1 LKNSESKYSI
11 IDSTT
16 NQLVSEGKQKD
27 WIERKVDDY
36 IRNINIID
44 TMSISST
51 NGYLIYLSN
60 DKEDIMA
67 KKFIWNTTSEK
78 MTTFGSELYLRTNTQ
93 NEKQFISLISL
104 HELRNT
110 WPFDQLNGSTIS
122 AGFI

>member
-1 LKNSESKYSI
+1 
-11 IDSTT
+11 
-16 NQLVSEGKQKD
+16 
-27 WIERKVDDY
+27 
-36 IRNINIID
+36 
-44 TMSISST
+44 MSISST

-110 WPFDQLNGSTIS
+110 
-122 AGFI
+122 